1 MVSSSALVSFS
12 AVLRDVAIVA
22 RHEIPLPESFST
34 VFAFPVRKVC
44 CFVAHSFCESGASG
58 TLLVWNWLRS
68 SDELFEVDIDS
79 GIAIAPR
86 WVFGTTVRAFDTR
99 PICVLFRN
107 YQTPKRD
114 ESSWLVRLVPL
125 WFRVQTILCHECSP

>member
-79 GIAIAPR
+79 ANTLRRYRTEMG
-86 WVFGTTVRAFDTR
+86 VRHDCPSLRHKTYLCPVQELPDTKAR
-99 PICVLFRN
+99 
-107 YQTPKRD
+107 
-114 ESSWLVRLVPL
+114 
-125 WFRVQTILCHECSP
+125 